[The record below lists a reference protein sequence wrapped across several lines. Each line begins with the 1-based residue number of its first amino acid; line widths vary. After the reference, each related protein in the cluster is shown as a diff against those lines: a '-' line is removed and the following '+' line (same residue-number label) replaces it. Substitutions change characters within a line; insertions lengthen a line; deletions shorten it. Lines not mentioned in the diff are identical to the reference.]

1 MNKSPFSS
9 SIVDQCREQRKS
21 PTEAESVLW
30 EQLRNRNLG
39 GYKFRRQHPI
49 GGYILDFYCSEAKI
63 GIEMDGSVYKEPEQI
78 VYDHQRSATLVELG
92 VEVIRFWNSEVT
104 DNCNDV
110 LSRIL
115 EKIEKRTK

>member
-1 MNKSPFSS
+1 
-9 SIVDQCREQRKS
+9 
-21 PTEAESVLW
+21 
-30 EQLRNRNLG
+30 
-39 GYKFRRQHPI
+39 
-49 GGYILDFYCSEAKI
+49 
-63 GIEMDGSVYKEPEQI
+63 MDGSVYKEPEQI